1 MTTLFDIDD
10 EIELTMKGK
19 VKSFSI
25 SNSGDCYIISLRDK
39 DNKEINCVYL
49 DSQALIM
56 SNARK
61 VGDN

>member
-10 EIELTMKGK
+10 EIELTMRGK

-25 SNSGDCYIISLRDK
+25 SNSGDCYTIYLRDK
-39 DNKEINCVYL
+39 DNKEITCVYL

-56 SNARK
+56 GKARK
-61 VGDN
+61 VGDD